1 MLLRSSSAPIP
12 TSLIPHSREPCSP
25 EPERVLQFS
34 RTTSFATPTQN
45 MADSSDYHSPTKH
58 DNKNSSY
65 CIPRSNGL
73 QSQHGTKIKESD
85 PVGEPQHEIQCTT
98 KWKPSIRELFS
109 SSGLDRQVLVEYD
122 EDGGEEKKRES
133 RGLQTLVVGGGMG
146 SDGGKICGGHGSGW
160 ESDKT
165 DAYYQAMIQSN
176 PNNALLLGNYAKFL
190 KEVRGDYPKAEEY
203 LERAILANPG
213 DATVLSIYADL
224 IWQIEK
230 DADRAEGYFEQA
242 VKSAPD
248 DCYVLASYAKF
259 LWDAEEEDDK
269 EHQHQTDHSNVLSGA
284 NGHRHLNAYLSVS
297 E

>member
-12 TSLIPHSREPCSP
+12 TSFIPHSREPSSP
-25 EPERVLQFS
+25 EAERVLQFS
-34 RTTSFATPTQN
+34 RTRSFASPRQN
-45 MADSSDYHSPTKH
+45 LPDSSDHQSPTKH
-58 DNKNSSY
+58 NDNKS
-65 CIPRSNGL
+65 CIPRSNVL
-73 QSQHGTKIKESD
+73 KSQHGTKIKESD
-85 PVGEPQHEIQCTT
+85 QVMTHTT
-98 KWKPSIRELFS
+98 KGKPSIRELFS
-109 SSGLDRQVLVEYD
+109 VSGLDRQVLVEYD
-122 EDGGEEKKRES
+122 EDGGEEKERGN

-146 SDGGKICGGHGSGW
+146 SNGGKICGGSGRVPDGSGW

-165 DAYYQAMIQSN
+165 DAYYQTMIQAN

-213 DATVLSIYADL
+213 DATVLSLYADL

-230 DADRAEGYFEQA
+230 DADRAEGYFDQA

-259 LWDAEEEDDK
+259 LWDAEEEEDK
-269 EHQHQTDHSNVLSGA
+269 DHQHQTDHSNVFHGA
-284 NGHRHLNAYLSVS
+284 NGQPHFNAYLSVS

>member
-12 TSLIPHSREPCSP
+12 TSFITHSREPCSP
-25 EPERVLQFS
+25 EAEMVLQFS
-34 RTTSFATPTQN
+34 RTRSFASPTQN

-58 DNKNSSY
+58 DKKSSY
-65 CIPRSNGL
+65 CIPPSNVL
-73 QSQHGTKIKESD
+73 QSQHHGTKIKESD
-85 PVGEPQHEIQCTT
+85 QVGEPQHEIIHTT

-122 EDGGEEKKRES
+122 EDGGEEKKRDS

-146 SDGGKICGGHGSGW
+146 SDGGKICGGNGSGW

-224 IWQIEK
+224 IWQMEK
-230 DADRAEGYFEQA
+230 DADRAEAYFDQA

-248 DCYVLASYAKF
+248 DCYVMASYAKF
-259 LWDAEEEDDK
+259 LWDVEEEEDKD
-269 EHQHQTDHSNVLSGA
+269 HQNQTDNSNVFSGA
-284 NGHRHLNAYLSVS
+284 NDHRHFNAYLSVS